1 MEVKIYIYLCD
12 DIQKK
17 WCLEVCVFFIVE
29 CEIMMLFLQCVFC
42 FYYMDSYD
50 FGFYLDY
57 QVLYVDFQ
65 DYKEDIRLEK

>member
-1 MEVKIYIYLCD
+1 MEVEIYIYLCD

-17 WCLEVCVFFIVE
+17 WCQEVCVFFIVE
-29 CEIMMLFLQCVFC
+29 CEIMMLFLQC

>member
-1 MEVKIYIYLCD
+1 MEVKIYIYLYD

-17 WCLEVCVFFIVE
+17 WCQEVCVFFIVE
-29 CEIMMLFLQCVFC
+29 CEIMMLFLQCVFY

-57 QVLYVDFQ
+57 QVLYVEFQ